1 MSERFVIDAIEI
13 DNIPEQH
20 PVSVFSRKWAEFPK
34 KNGAALWHS
43 FSPTTCAPVLP
54 WASVIERTVVEGKT
68 AHIMR
73 LQGTEI
79 EKMAGLNAQG
89 AALEDVLAKAA
100 LEERLRE
107 LNHIIMSPGYLLSKT
122 VIPFEGRDFIE
133 VYRGIF
139 AFTKDEVSVDR
150 IVMIVGPEN
159 TIL

>member
-1 MSERFVIDAIEI
+1 VPERFIIDPVEI

-20 PVSVFSRKWAEFPK
+20 PVSVFSRKWAKFPK

-43 FSPTTCAPVLP
+43 FSPATCADVLP

-68 AHIMR
+68 THIIR

-79 EKMAGLNAQG
+79 EKMAGLNTQG
-89 AALEDVLAKAA
+89 AALEDVLAEAA

-107 LNHIIMSPGYLLSKT
+107 LNHIITSPGYFLSKT

-133 VYRGIF
+133 VYRGAF
-139 AFTKDEVSVDR
+139 AFTKDEVNVDR
-150 IVMIVGPEN
+150 IVMIIGPEN
-159 TIL
+159 IML